1 MDITLVV
8 IVSFI
13 LLAFVFLFLFLF
25 KSINKKSFLADDGS
39 IFSNQ
44 SDLDKYQRLYEKTKS
59 LFSVVE
65 DIDSNQNILGFDKS
79 FLTKVRSAGFRD
91 LKTIFQYRIQLK
103 KLSDLINS

>member
-1 MDITLVV
+1 MNITLVV

-13 LLAFVFLFLFLF
+13 LLAFVVLLLFLF
-25 KSINKKSFLADDGS
+25 KSFNKKSFLADDGS

-59 LFSVVE
+59 LFSIVE

>member
-13 LLAFVFLFLFLF
+13 LLAFVVLLLFLF
-25 KSINKKSFLADDGS
+25 KSFNKKSFLADDGS

-59 LFSVVE
+59 LFSIVE